1 MAGVSP
7 ASEVLDRPETSRLE
21 LVRDGHTAYAQYE
34 IAPGTITFTHTLVP
48 VELRGH
54 GLGTTLVDA
63 GLALARA
70 RGLKVIPRC
79 PFFRAHFESHPQDLD
94 LLNDAGRALL
104 KG

>member
-1 MAGVSP
+1 MA
-7 ASEVLDRPETSRLE
+7 EVVDHPESSRLE

-34 IAPGTITFTHTLVP
+34 LGPGTITFTHTLVP
-48 VELRGH
+48 TELRGH
-54 GLGTTLVDA
+54 GLGTSLVEA

-79 PFFRAHFESHPQDLD
+79 PFFRAHFQAHPEDSG

-104 KG
+104 GG